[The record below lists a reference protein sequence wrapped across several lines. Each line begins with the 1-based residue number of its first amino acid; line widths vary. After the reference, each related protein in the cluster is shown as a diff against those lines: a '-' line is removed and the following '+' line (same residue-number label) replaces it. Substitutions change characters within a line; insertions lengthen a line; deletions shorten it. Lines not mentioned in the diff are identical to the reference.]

1 MWRFENL
8 KMKKTQLFKFSK
20 LYHLQIFKF
29 KKMDAVFAQTLWI
42 TFKLA
47 VSTTAILIIIGLP
60 FAYWLT
66 YSRFRLKPLVEA
78 LVSMPMVL
86 PPSVIGYYMLVI
98 YSPRNWFGAWL
109 AQVFDIRLAFTFG
122 GVLIA
127 SVIFSLP
134 FMVQP
139 LHNGLRSLPNSLRE
153 ASLSLGKSKTI
164 TFFRVLIPNIRP
176 SIITAVAL
184 TFAHCIGEFGVVL
197 MVGGNMPGQTRVAS
211 IAIYDEVQSLNFTAA
226 NTYAIVLFT
235 VSFLLL
241 TTIYSVNKKQ
251 DTWRMI

>member
-1 MWRFENL
+1 
-8 KMKKTQLFKFSK
+8 
-20 LYHLQIFKF
+20 
-29 KKMDAVFAQTLWI
+29 MDITFAQTLWI

-47 VSTTAILIIIGLP
+47 VSTTVILTIIGLP

-66 YSRFRLKPLVEA
+66 YSRIKIKPLIEA

-109 AQVFDIRLAFTFG
+109 SNTFDVRLAFSFE

-134 FMVQP
+134 FMIQP
-139 LHNGLRSLPNSLRE
+139 LHSGLRSLPNSLRE
-153 ASLSLGKSKTI
+153 ASYTLGKSKSV
-164 TFFRVLIPNIRP
+164 TFFRVLLPSIKP

-184 TFAHCIGEFGVVL
+184 TFAHTIGEFGIVL
-197 MVGGNMPGQTRVAS
+197 MVGGNMPGETRVAS
-211 IAIYDEVQSLNFTAA
+211 IAIYDEVQSLNFTVA
-226 NTYAIVLFT
+226 NQYAFILFA
-235 VSFLLL
+235 VSFVMLA
-241 TTIYSVNKKQ
+241 TIYSVNKKY